1 MKLKFFIPSLIA
13 VLAMMVSCS
22 DDNEATY
29 LDEVRV
35 SSSYVAIDVNGGTTD
50 ITVNAKYDWSIDT
63 EKIPSWLT
71 VSPTSGAA
79 GESRISFSADKT
91 LDGRTAELSLVCN
104 GRTQHINVIQGLSTV
119 SPATC
124 AEVIAGPDS
133 KTYRVTGTCTAI
145 ANTTYGNWYLQDETG
160 QIYIYGT
167 LDKKDAAKNFL
178 SLGIEVGDI
187 VTVEGPKTTYNGTV
201 ELVDVTVVKIEK
213 SLIKVDSLSVENG
226 TLPLEGG
233 NISAYLTCKGDG
245 VNVEIPDEA
254 KDWLSIVSIT
264 GGANPVVTFR
274 AAPNAGGD
282 RDVKIVF
289 TTTQSGKEYTAET
302 SFKQLGAIVD
312 ATIADF
318 NAAEVGNTQYRI
330 KGVVS
335 KIANASKGRFYLK
348 DFSGETY
355 IYNLNGFED
364 LGVKEGDILTV
375 VGKRD
380 QYNETIELTSG
391 VVEDVIS
398 VIPVTIAEFLT
409 KPDDKNVYYMVS
421 GTIDEIA
428 NPTYGNLYIIDGS
441 DRLYVYGCYPGYG
454 ATGDARKNFLADAGI
469 EVGDELT
476 MIGYKDTY
484 NGTIELCGGIYFA
497 HQK

>member
-79 GESRISFSADKT
+79 GESRISLSADKT

-167 LDKKDAAKNFL
+167 LDKKGAAKNFL

-289 TTTQSGKEYTAET
+289 TTTQSDKEYTAET

>member
-13 VLAMMVSCS
+13 VLAMMVGCS

-35 SSSYVAIDVNGGTTD
+35 SSSYVAIDVNGGATD

-63 EKIPSWLT
+63 EKIPSWLN

-79 GESRISFSADKT
+79 GESKITFSAEKT
-91 LDGRTAELSLVCN
+91 LDGRTAELPLVCN
-104 GRTQHINVIQGLSTV
+104 GRTQQINIIQGLSTV

-133 KTYRVTGTCTAI
+133 KTYRVTGTCTSI

-160 QIYIYGT
+160 QVYIYGT
-167 LDKKDAAKNFL
+167 LDKKGATKNFL

-201 ELVDVTVVKIEK
+201 ELVDVTVINIEK
-213 SLIKVDSLSVENG
+213 SLIKVDSLSIENG

-233 NISAYLTCKGDG
+233 NIKAFLTCKGDG

-289 TTTQSGKEYTAET
+289 TTSQSGKEYTAET
-302 SFKQLGAIVD
+302 SFKQLGAIIET
-312 ATIADF
+312 TIAEF

-335 KIANASKGRFYLK
+335 KIANASRGRFYLK

-355 IYNLNGFED
+355 IYNLDGFEA

-497 HQK
+497 HHK